1 MNNRKITMYDIIG
14 VGFMAALVFVA
25 SQISI
30 PIPSILGLTRIHLG
44 NAFCLLSGFILGG
57 FRGGLAAGIGSML
70 FDIVNPAFVSDA
82 PITFFNKFMMGF
94 VCGRISFTRK
104 SAGFN
109 LTRSIV
115 AGVLG
120 ALTYVLLYLTKTFIG
135 DVYFLRAE
143 VATALL
149 DVLTKARASLINAA
163 IAVVISVPASAVILR
178 TLSDTLLFR
187 KIRSL

>member
-1 MNNRKITMYDIIG
+1 M
-14 VGFMAALVFVA
+14 
-25 SQISI
+25 
-30 PIPSILGLTRIHLG
+30 
-44 NAFCLLSGFILGG
+44 
-57 FRGGLAAGIGSML
+57 
-70 FDIVNPAFVSDA
+70 NPAFVSDA

-94 VCGRISFTRK
+94 VCGSISFTRK

-163 IAVVISVPASAVILR
+163 IAVVVSVPASAVILR